1 MSVFFF
7 PRRERAGG
15 GKGKGEPRNLRGAQ
29 KAREPQAIMSDY
41 GRDDYERRDRERS
54 YDRYDRS
61 PPRRSYDDRDR

>member
-1 MSVFFF
+1 
-7 PRRERAGG
+7 
-15 GKGKGEPRNLRGAQ
+15 
-29 KAREPQAIMSDY
+29 MSDY

>member
-1 MSVFFF
+1 VHFFL
-7 PRRERAGG
+7 PQAEAGKSG
-15 GKGKGEPRNLRGAQ
+15 GKGKGEPRNPRGAQ
-29 KAREPQAIMSDY
+29 KAEPQAIMSDY